1 MAEMKV
7 RLTQVQYDNLVARRK
22 TIQEE
27 EMPRVAE
34 LIDIARDFGD
44 LSENAEFDAAKDEQG
59 QLNAELLEIERKL
72 RFATIIKHSGNVDN
86 VDVGHTITIKSIN
99 GDDTSYTFTLIG
111 EDGDGINE
119 IDVLSKLG
127 SNLLG
132 KSVGDIVS
140 YEANNDP
147 TLGILKFE
155 VLKIQ

>member
-1 MAEMKV
+1 MAEQKI
-7 RLTQVQYDNLVARRK
+7 RLTQAQYDNLVVRRT
-22 TIQEE
+22 TILEE

-59 QLNAELLEIERKL
+59 LLYAELQEIERKL
-72 RFATIIKHSGNVDN
+72 KFATIIKHSGKVDN
-86 VDVGHTITIKSIN
+86 VDLGHTITIKSLN
-99 GDDTSYTFTLIG
+99 GDDNIYTFTLIG

-119 IDVLSKLG
+119 IDVSSKLG
-127 SNLLG
+127 SNLLE

-147 TLGILKFE
+147 ALGILKFE